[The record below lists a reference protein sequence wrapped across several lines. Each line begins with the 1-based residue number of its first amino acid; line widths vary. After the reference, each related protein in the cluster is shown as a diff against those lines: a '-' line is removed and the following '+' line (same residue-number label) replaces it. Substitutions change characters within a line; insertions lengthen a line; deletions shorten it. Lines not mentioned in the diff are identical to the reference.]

1 MAISEKTIINYFNLG
16 GKKKPFYWS
25 FAEYS
30 RQNCHLQLVLYSLLL
45 FLYEM
50 TYPIF
55 LHGFLPGKIKG
66 FPMEVLIPG
75 EGKKVYFWQV
85 STSNVMTFP
94 MLYGDVGDFL
104 VPHLQEA
111 TPPKLYP

>member
-1 MAISEKTIINYFNLG
+1 
-16 GKKKPFYWS
+16 
-25 FAEYS
+25 
-30 RQNCHLQLVLYSLLL
+30 
-45 FLYEM
+45 
-50 TYPIF
+50 
-55 LHGFLPGKIKG
+55 
-66 FPMEVLIPG
+66 MEVLIPG